1 MRQSPVGSTSFLPA
15 DDILGLPAETKG
27 FSYGHGWVTL
37 LGPLSSGTHT
47 IVITAG
53 SSTITTVITVQ

>member
-15 DDILGLPAETKG
+15 DNIFGLPAETKG

-37 LGPLSSGTHT
+37 LGSLSSGTHT